1 MVVCAGVEA
10 MSAGDSH
17 EEGRLVYRYGGEPVG
32 AFFQPNLR
40 PLVPSIAHAMFLDIT
55 HDNEC
60 PIQVCHFIHCMI
72 RYSTLVGQSWELMLI
87 MILFV
92 VGPLCVWFVAQLC
105 YCFYGLLCYW
115 KHQRLWWH
123 SPTPG
128 KRLTSHACK
137 PLLYDAS
144 YMMHHLIWPVWVA

>member
-92 VGPLCVWFVAQLC
+92 VGPLCV
-105 YCFYGLLCYW
+105 
-115 KHQRLWWH
+115 
-123 SPTPG
+123 
-128 KRLTSHACK
+128 
-137 PLLYDAS
+137 
-144 YMMHHLIWPVWVA
+144 